1 MGRFYDTIS
10 DFIFVEDAPQKAD
23 VIFVPGGNYPDAAV
37 HAAELYRQG
46 FAPYILP
53 SGKYSISVGKFVLP
67 EEGNDAEIAQKAEKP
82 ADTRKKVSDESAV
95 NEEKIT
101 YAKETNKEKV
111 SDVKEANE
119 AKDADV
125 KKKDKENVTYA
136 YEEKRRTEGG
146 KAKSYETEFAYLHDI
161 LVKNGVDEAAILKED
176 QATFTYQ
183 NAIFSRQVLEKA
195 GVPVKRAILCC
206 QAFHARR
213 ALLYYQEQFPET
225 EFVVCPVVTR
235 GIARDT
241 WMRTAEG
248 IDTVLGEVERCG
260 SQFHEILREHRMR
273 EISYD
278 SERFQK

>member
-1 MGRFYDTIS
+1 MRRFYDAIS

-37 HAAELYRQG
+37 HAAELYRRG

-53 SGKYSISVGKFVLP
+53 SGKYSISIGKFVMSG
-67 EEGNDAEIAQKAEKP
+67 EENDTEIAQK
-82 ADTRKKVSDESAV
+82 
-95 NEEKIT
+95 EEK
-101 YAKETNKEKV
+101 
-111 SDVKEANE
+111 
-119 AKDADV
+119 
-125 KKKDKENVTYA
+125 ENITYA
-136 YEEKRRTEGG
+136 YEMKEITEGG
-146 KAKSYETEFAYLHDI
+146 NAKSYETEFAYLRDI
-161 LVKNGVDEAAILKED
+161 LVKNGVDEAAILRED

-195 GVPVKRAILCC
+195 GIQAKGAILCC

-225 EFVVCPVVTR
+225 EFAVCPVVTR
-235 GIARDT
+235 GIGRDT
-241 WMRTAEG
+241 WMKTEEG

>member
-1 MGRFYDTIS
+1 MRRFYDAIS

-37 HAAELYRQG
+37 HAAKLYRQG
-46 FAPYILP
+46 FAPYVLP
-53 SGKYSISVGKFVLP
+53 SGKYSISVGKFVMSG
-67 EEGNDAEIAQKAEKP
+67 EENVAYMK
-82 ADTRKKVSDESAV
+82 
-95 NEEKIT
+95 
-101 YAKETNKEKV
+101 
-111 SDVKEANE
+111 E
-119 AKDADV
+119 AKDTEV

-146 KAKSYETEFAYLHDI
+146 KVKSYETEFDYLRDI

-183 NAIFSRQVLEKA
+183 NAIFSHQVLEKA
-195 GVPVKRAILCC
+195 GIPVKRAILCC

-235 GIARDT
+235 GIGKDT
-241 WMRTAEG
+241 WMKTEEG

-260 SQFHEILREHRMR
+260 SQFHKILREHFT
-273 EISYD
+273 EQGKSAASIAGSN
-278 SERFQK
+278 EQ